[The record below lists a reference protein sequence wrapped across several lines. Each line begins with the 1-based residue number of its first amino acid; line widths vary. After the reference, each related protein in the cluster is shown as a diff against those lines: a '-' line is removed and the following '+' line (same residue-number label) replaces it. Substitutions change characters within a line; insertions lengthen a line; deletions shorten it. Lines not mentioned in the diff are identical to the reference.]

1 MGILEMDF
9 ERIFD
14 VTFFV
19 GVHTRLLLNQIQVG
33 LSILP
38 SQEAGLLMGDD
49 TETGSS
55 ASSES

>member
-19 GVHTRLLLNQIQVG
+19 GVHTRHLLNQIQVG